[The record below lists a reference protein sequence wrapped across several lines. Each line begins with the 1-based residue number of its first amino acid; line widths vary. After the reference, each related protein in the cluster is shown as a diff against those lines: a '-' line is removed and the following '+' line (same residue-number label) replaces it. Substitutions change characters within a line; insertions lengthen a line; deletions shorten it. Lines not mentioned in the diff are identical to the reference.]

1 VALLG
6 SVYFVATQMHFTM
19 FPAIG
24 ADVIKAKLQMPAG
37 SSLQHT
43 MQISQKVE
51 KVITKIVGDD
61 LDSLT
66 NVIGREFDPMAK
78 FSIYLVPSGKRKQQ
92 VEKLLSYR

>member
-1 VALLG
+1 
-6 SVYFVATQMHFTM
+6 MHFTM

-51 KVITKIVGDD
+51 KLITKIVGDD
-61 LDSLT
+61 LEC
-66 NVIGREFDPMAK
+66 V
-78 FSIYLVPSGKRKQQ
+78 IYLI
-92 VEKLLSYR
+92 